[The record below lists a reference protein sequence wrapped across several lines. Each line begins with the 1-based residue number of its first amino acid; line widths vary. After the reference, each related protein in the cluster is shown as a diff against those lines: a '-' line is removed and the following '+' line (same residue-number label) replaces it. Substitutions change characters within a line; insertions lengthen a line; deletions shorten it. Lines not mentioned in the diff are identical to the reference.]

1 MSRNLPL
8 FPLRLVVFPNEKL
21 NLHIFEPRYRQLIGE
36 CERTGMTFGIPAF
49 IDDTLVE
56 IGTEIRLVAVE
67 KRYPAG
73 ELDIRTEGVGL
84 FRLTEFYSEGRGRMY
99 PSADIE
105 QLPMDTHGDFLK
117 NEDILGHVR
126 ELFAAMNI
134 QKTVPTN
141 TTEFL
146 TFEVAHHVG
155 FSLEQEYA
163 FLCIPTEI
171 ERQNYMLDH
180 LVKTLPLVREMAH
193 LRERALMNGHFKH
206 VIPPNF

>member
-1 MSRNLPL
+1 MLRNLPL

-49 IDDTLVE
+49 IDDKLVE
-56 IGTEIRLVAVE
+56 IGTEIRLLGIE

-73 ELDIRTEGVGL
+73 ELDVRTEGVGL
-84 FRLTEFYSEGRGRMY
+84 FRLNEFYPEGRGRMY

-105 QLPMDTHGDFLK
+105 PLPIDTHGDFLK
-117 NEDILGHVR
+117 NEDILGYVR

-134 QKTVPTN
+134 QKTIPTN
-141 TTEFL
+141 NTDFL

-155 FSLEQEYA
+155 FSLEQKYA
-163 FLCIPTEI
+163 FLCIPTEMQ
-171 ERQNYMLDH
+171 RQKYMLDH

>member
-1 MSRNLPL
+1 MSRHLPL

-56 IGTEIRLVAVE
+56 IGTEMRLLGIE

-73 ELDIRTEGVGL
+73 ELDVRTEGVGL
-84 FRLTEFYSEGRGRMY
+84 FRLNEFYSEGRGRMY

-105 QLPMDTHGDFLK
+105 ALPIDTHGDFLK
-117 NEDILGHVR
+117 NEDILGYVR

-134 QKTVPTN
+134 QKTVPMN
-141 TTEFL
+141 TSDFL
-146 TFEVAHHVG
+146 TFQVAHHVG

-171 ERQNYMLDH
+171 ERQKYMLDH
-180 LVKTLPLVREMAH
+180 LIKTLPLVREMAH